1 MHIKNKL
8 KVFMENN
15 SRKSINDLS
24 HNLLNQIATYLFPH
38 EFLKMYLV
46 SKNNN
51 FTEFIEYGNCW
62 ENFY

>member
-1 MHIKNKL
+1 
-8 KVFMENN
+8 MENN